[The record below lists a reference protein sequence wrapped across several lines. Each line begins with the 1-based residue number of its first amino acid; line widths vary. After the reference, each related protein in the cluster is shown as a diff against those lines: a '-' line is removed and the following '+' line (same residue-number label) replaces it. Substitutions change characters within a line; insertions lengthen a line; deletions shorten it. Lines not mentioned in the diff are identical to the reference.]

1 MPVHNAEI
9 AAIFEQTAELLEIK
23 GEEVSRIRAF
33 RRAARTVEALP
44 MSIAT
49 LMDRGV
55 DPSSIPGIGSDFARD
70 VAAIVATARFD
81 LLESLRRQLPGE
93 LGALTAIPGLGPK
106 RVKLLFEHLRVRSI
120 DDLRRAAQ
128 EGRLRDIRG
137 LGLAVEKRVLTLLAR
152 PHEAKR
158 FRLADLQDE
167 IEGLT
172 VMLGA
177 GLTDTRVAVAGSVRR
192 RRDTVSD
199 VDLLVAGQNANAV
212 SERLIGAENV
222 ADIRLHGP
230 ARTTVVLRSGPQVDL
245 RVIAEDCWGAA
256 LLYFTGSKR
265 HNVALRGIAGVRGW
279 KLNEYGLFAG
289 KRRVAGEHEE
299 DIYARLGLQFVPPEL
314 REDRDEIAAARE
326 NRLPELVTT
335 GDIRGDMRI
344 AFDAA
349 DAAGAMDDLL
359 VEAAARGYRHV
370 TLVCDG
376 RRLREASPAEIAALR
391 SRIAAVER
399 RARAVEIDVFK
410 CVEAD
415 ILPDGTLDLAAAVAA
430 AFDFVA
436 AVVPVQLDGPPAEH
450 AARLVRTIRDR
461 RIAVLVCRR
470 HDTAAPAGAG
480 ALEFERILA
489 AAREGSCVIEL
500 GAHAGT
506 SDLDGA
512 RSRAAKAAGVM
523 VAIGSNAARAGMLRR
538 LQFGIDRAR
547 RAWLSAQDV
556 VNTRSAGEVR
566 ALLVR

>member
-44 MSIAT
+44 MSIAA
-49 LMDRGV
+49 LVERGV
-55 DPSSIPGIGSDFARD
+55 DPSSIPGIGTDFARH
-70 VAAIVATARFD
+70 VAAIVTTARFD
-81 LLESLRRQLPGE
+81 VLESLRQQLPGE

-106 RVKLLFEHLRVRSI
+106 RVKLLFEHLHVRSI

-152 PHEAKR
+152 PHETKR
-158 FRLADLQDE
+158 FRLADLQEE
-167 IEGLT
+167 IDAL
-172 VMLGA
+172 VAMLGA
-177 GLTDTRVAVAGSVRR
+177 GLTDTRIAVAGSVRR

-199 VDLLVAGQNANAV
+199 VDLLVAGQNATVV
-212 SERLIGAENV
+212 SDRLIGSENV

-230 ARTTVVLRSGPQVDL
+230 VRTTVVLRSGPQVDL
-245 RVIAEDCWGAA
+245 RGIAEECWGAA

-265 HNVALRGIAGVRGW
+265 HNVAMRGIAGVRGW

-326 NRLPELVTT
+326 NRLPELVTM

-344 AFDAA
+344 PFDAA
-349 DAAGAMDDLL
+349 DAAGGMDDL
-359 VEAAARGYRHV
+359 VAEAAARGYRHV

-376 RRLREASPAEIAALR
+376 RRLQKFSTAEMAGLLARLESAA
-391 SRIAAVER
+391 R
-399 RARAVEIDVFK
+399 RARAVGIDVFK
-410 CVEAD
+410 SVEAD
-415 ILPDGTLDLAAAVAA
+415 ILPDGELNLAPPLAAP
-430 AFDFVA
+430 FDFVA
-436 AVVPVQLDGPPAEH
+436 AVVPARLAGPAAEH

-461 RIAVLVCRR
+461 HIAVLVCRR
-470 HDTAAPAGAG
+470 RDAVAPAGAG
-480 ALEFERILA
+480 ALEFERIVA
-489 AAREGSCVIEL
+489 AAREGACVIEAPT
-500 GAHAGT
+500 GS

-512 RSRAAKAAGVM
+512 QLRVVKDAGVK

-538 LQFGIDRAR
+538 LQFGIDQAR
-547 RAWLSAQDV
+547 RAWLSAGDV
-556 VNTRSAGEVR
+556 VNTCSADEVR
-566 ALLVR
+566 SLLVR

>member
-9 AAIFEQTAELLEIK
+9 AAIFEQTAELLEIN
-23 GEEVSRIRAF
+23 GEEVSNIRAF

-49 LMDRGV
+49 LMERGV
-55 DPSSIPGIGSDFARD
+55 DPASIPGIGADFARH
-70 VAAIVATARFD
+70 VAAIVATERFD

-106 RVKLLFEHLRVRSI
+106 RVKLLFENLRVRSI

-158 FRLADLQDE
+158 FRLADLQEE
-167 IEGLT
+167 IDAL
-172 VMLGA
+172 VAMLGA
-177 GLTDTRVAVAGSVRR
+177 GLTDTRIAIAGSVRR

-199 VDLLVAGQNANAV
+199 VDLLVTGQNATAV

-265 HNVALRGIAGVRGW
+265 HNVALRAIAGVRGW

-326 NRLPELVTT
+326 NRLPELVSA

-349 DAAGAMDDLL
+349 AAVGGMDEL
-359 VEAAARGYRHV
+359 VAEAAARGYRHV
-370 TLVCDG
+370 TLMCDG
-376 RRLREASPAEIAALR
+376 RRFQQSPTSEIAALQ
-391 SRIAAVER
+391 SRFEAIER
-399 RARAVEIDVFK
+399 RARAAGIDVLK
-410 CVEAD
+410 AVEAD
-415 ILPDGTLDLAAAVAA
+415 ILPDGKLDLAAHIAA
-430 AFDFVA
+430 PFDFVA
-436 AVVPVQLDGPPAEH
+436 AVVPEKLDAPAAEH
-450 AARLVRTIRDR
+450 AARLLRTVRGG

-470 HDTAAPAGAG
+470 HDAGASALAG
-480 ALEFERILA
+480 ALEFASIVA
-489 AAREGSCVIEL
+489 AAR
-500 GAHAGT
+500 
-506 SDLDGA
+506 DGA
-512 RSRAAKAAGVM
+512 CAVEIAAPAASDTDDGRLRAAKAAGVQ

-538 LQFGIDRAR
+538 LQSGIDRAR
-547 RAWLSAQDV
+547 RAWLSADDV
-556 VNTRSAGEVR
+556 VNTRSAQEVR
-566 ALLVR
+566 ALLSR